1 MTLVDPCPT
10 TLLTIDP
17 DPFEDKTYNLRDPQ
31 INQPWD
37 IDNLIR
43 KATLVDCGPI
53 TVEFFNDDASQTA
66 LDTALFLDDRTAFN
80 FAVQ

>member
-10 TLLTIDP
+10 TVLTIIDP

-31 INQPWD
+31 IDQFWD
-37 IDNLIR
+37 IDNLIT

-53 TVEFFNDDASQTA
+53 TVEFFNDDVS
-66 LDTALFLDDRTAFN
+66 
-80 FAVQ
+80 